1 MDDAKLAI
9 ETGVDGIDLVFGTSS
24 VLREFSHGKD
34 IDYIIDKA
42 TEVIQYIKG
51 FRKEVRFSSEDSF
64 RSDLVD
70 LLKIYKAVN
79 LLGVDR
85 VGVADTV
92 GISTPNQVAQ
102 IMQTLRTVVN
112 CDIEFHCHNDT
123 GCAIANAYAAL
134 ENGAT
139 HIDTSILG
147 IGERNGITPLG
158 GFLAR
163 MYSINR
169 DYVKRKYNLKMLRDL
184 ENLVAECVQV
194 QVPFNN
200 YITGYTAFTHKA
212 GIHAKAILNNPS
224 TYEILNPEDFGMQ
237 RYVHIAHRLTGWN
250 AVKNRVQQ
258 LNLELND
265 EEVKTVTNKIKN
277 LSDIKQLTLD
287 DVDNMLK
294 DYHSAL
300 KDQKVNATEAAAA
313 SVAASA
319 SFGLKQSQAAMDE
332 TGKRQQ

>member
-1 MDDAKLAI
+1 
-9 ETGVDGIDLVFGTSS
+9 
-24 VLREFSHGKD
+24 
-34 IDYIIDKA
+34 
-42 TEVIQYIKG
+42 
-51 FRKEVRFSSEDSF
+51 
-64 RSDLVD
+64 
-70 LLKIYKAVN
+70 
-79 LLGVDR
+79 
-85 VGVADTV
+85 
-92 GISTPNQVAQ
+92 
-102 IMQTLRTVVN
+102 
-112 CDIEFHCHNDT
+112 
-123 GCAIANAYAAL
+123 
-134 ENGAT
+134 
-139 HIDTSILG
+139 
-147 IGERNGITPLG
+147 
-158 GFLAR
+158 
-163 MYSINR
+163 
-169 DYVKRKYNLKMLRDL
+169 
-184 ENLVAECVQV
+184 
-194 QVPFNN
+194 
-200 YITGYTAFTHKA
+200 
-212 GIHAKAILNNPS
+212 
-224 TYEILNPEDFGMQ
+224 MQ